1 VGNRGTAWTDAGAL
15 LRKTTSAKF
24 ESPCTA
30 PVATEAKTFCGLCAG
45 MCALRIT
52 RDENGRVTDIRGDH
66 DDPLT
71 AGYACIK
78 GLQLPAAHASPERLL
93 HPLKRTPGGQF
104 VRIGLEEALDEIG
117 ERLHRVLEAGGPE
130 AIGAFR
136 GTLSYS
142 NYMLPAWLRALGS
155 HGFYSTMTVDQSA
168 KWVAVE
174 RLGAWAA
181 GREPF
186 ATADVMLLVGANP
199 LVSLSTFN
207 FQNQHPVQALR
218 AAKARGMK
226 LIVIDPRR
234 TETARYADL
243 HLQPIPGQDPAL
255 LAGLLHVVLRRGWY
269 DAAFCAE
276 HVQGLDELRNAV
288 QSFDPHDV
296 AVRCGVS
303 ADALVQAAE
312 LFARCEPGLRRRGSA
327 ASGVGPNMAPHS
339 NLAEHL
345 LECLNVVCGRYPRP
359 GDSVPNPGVISARRR
374 WRAQAISPQR
384 SCERGYHSPT
394 GNYGTLFGEKMSG
407 NLADEALAAG
417 PARLRALIVD
427 SGNPARAL
435 PDQRKTVRA
444 LKALELLVVIDPFL
458 TDTARLA
465 HYVLPPLMTL
475 ERPALPPRDYE
486 TIVLQVPYSHFAP
499 AVLAPPTGAE
509 LVDPNYVFWALAR
522 RLGTTITFDGV
533 VLDRDR
539 PPTTED
545 LLALLARHGQVPFDE
560 IRRHPGGRIYPV
572 EPQLVEPADPQTA
585 GHFEVMPRD
594 VAEELRRVR
603 AQSGDLPS
611 PFTHRLIG
619 RRMRDVQNTTYQHL
633 PLIRRRHPYNPAYL
647 HPDDLA
653 RLATHAGVRARIVS
667 ATGSLTAILEPDEAV
682 RPGVISMSHGWGGL
696 PDAQG
701 EESGYGACTNL
712 LTTTESGRDPI
723 NAMPIMSA
731 IPVRIELEPPVETL
745 SSPLNTCGN

>member
-1 VGNRGTAWTDAGAL
+1 MKSPHFCAPSACETGARGTPRIDIGGP
-15 LRKTTSAKF
+15 LRKTTS
-24 ESPCTA
+24 
-30 PVATEAKTFCGLCAG
+30 TFCGLCAG

-52 RDENGRVTDIRGDH
+52 RDENGEVTDVRGDH

-93 HPLKRTPGGQF
+93 HPLKRTPEGRF

-117 ERLHRVLEAGGPE
+117 ERLRRILEADGPEDGPE

-168 KWVAVE
+168 KWVTVE

-186 ATADVMLLVGANP
+186 ATADVTLLVGANP

-207 FQNQHPVQALR
+207 FQNQHPVHALR
-218 AAKARGMK
+218 TAKSRGMK

-234 TETARYADL
+234 TETARHADL
-243 HLQPIPGQDPAL
+243 HLQPTPGEDPTL
-255 LAGLLHVVLRRGWY
+255 LAGLLHIVLKRGWY
-269 DAAFCAE
+269 DAPFCAE
-276 HVQGLDELRNAV
+276 HVQGLDELRSALLP
-288 QSFDPHDV
+288 FDPHYV
-296 AVRCGVS
+296 AARCGVS
-303 ADALVQAAE
+303 ADAVIQAAE
-312 LFARCEPGLRRRGSA
+312 LFARCEPGQRRRGSA
-327 ASGVGPNMAPHS
+327 ASGVGPNMAPHA

-345 LECLNVVCGRYPRP
+345 LECLNVVCGRYPHA
-359 GDSVPNPGVISARRR
+359 GDAVANPGVISARRR

-384 SCERGYHSPT
+384 SFERGYRSPI
-394 GNYGTLFGEKMSG
+394 GDYGTLFGEKMSG

-417 PARLRALIVD
+417 LGRLRALIVD

-444 LKALELLVVIDPFL
+444 LTALELLVVIDPFL
-458 TDTARLA
+458 TDTAKLA
-465 HYVLPPLMTL
+465 HYILPPLMML

-486 TIVLQVPYSHFAP
+486 TIVMQVPYSHFAP
-499 AVLAPPTGAE
+499 AVLTPPAGSE

-522 RLGTTITFDGV
+522 RLGTTLTFDGV
-533 VLDRDR
+533 VLDGNR
-539 PPTTED
+539 PPTTEE

-560 IRRHPGGRIYPV
+560 IRRQPGGRIYPV
-572 EPQLVEPADPQTA
+572 EPQWVEPADPETA
-585 GHFEVMPRD
+585 GHFEVMPPD
-594 VAEELRRVR
+594 VAAELRRVR
-603 AQSGDLPS
+603 AHSSDLPGDLVG
-611 PFTHRLIG
+611 PFTHRLCG
-619 RRMRDVQNTTYQHL
+619 RRMRDVQNTTYHHL

-647 HPDDLA
+647 HPDDLT
-653 RLATHAGVRARIVS
+653 RLGAAAGVRARIVA

-682 RPGVISMSHGWGGL
+682 RPGVVSMSHGWGGL
-696 PDAQG
+696 PDASG
-701 EESGYGACTNL
+701 EQAGHGACTNL

-723 NAMPIMSA
+723 NAMPVMSA
-731 IPVRIELEPPVETL
+731 IPVRIELEEPRSADGPAA
-745 SSPLNTCGN
+745 